1 MLCLNVTH
9 GCTPGKRQ
17 ELGTVWECKSVI
29 IAWHAFLK
37 ACCVL
42 RGMKQLWRHTMNVC
56 VCVCVPVLA
65 GFQAFILKIKI
76 QMVACHWEWK
86 ILALM
91 ETNKLVLTNTHVHA
105 YI

>member
-17 ELGTVWECKSVI
+17 ALGTVWECKSVI

-42 RGMKQLWRHTMNVC
+42 RGMKQLLRHT

-65 GFQAFILKIKI
+65 GFQAFILKKN
-76 QMVACHWEWK
+76 WWP
-86 ILALM
+86 LSLGM
-91 ETNKLVLTNTHVHA
+91 EDFSIDGTNLCMC
-105 YI
+105 